1 MVEKVEKY
9 IEDFVS
15 SVSGISPFVFSLML
29 SNKFKGKVLIKESED
44 DELPDVVVLIENNY
58 YDIFGVI
65 DRYLITKEDYKALDT
80 LSLLADVR
88 FYHYI
93 KWSFINEECE
103 DQLYHNDIN

>member
-15 SVSGISPFVFSLML
+15 SVSSISPFVFSLML

-44 DELPDVVVLIENNY
+44 DELPDVVVLIEDNY

-80 LSLLADVR
+80 LSLLADIR

>member
-1 MVEKVEKY
+1 MVKKVEKY

-15 SVSGISPFVFSLML
+15 SVSSISPFVFSLML

-44 DELPDVVVLIENNY
+44 DELPDVVVLIDNNY
-58 YDIFGVI
+58 YDMFGVI
-65 DRYLITKEDYKALDT
+65 DKYLITKDDYKALDT

-103 DQLYHNDIN
+103 DQLYYNDIN

>member
-15 SVSGISPFVFSLML
+15 SVSSISPFVFSLML
-29 SNKFKGKVLIKESED
+29 ANKFKGKVLIKESED
-44 DELPDVVVLIENNY
+44 DELPDVVVLIDDNY
-58 YDIFGVI
+58 YDVFGVI
-65 DRYLITKEDYKALDT
+65 DRYLITEDDYKALDT
-80 LSLLADVR
+80 LSLLANIK

>member
-15 SVSGISPFVFSLML
+15 SVSSISPFVFSLML

-44 DELPDVVVLIENNY
+44 DELPDVVVLIDNEY
-58 YDIFGVI
+58 YDVFGVI
-65 DRYLITKEDYKALDT
+65 DKHLITKDDYKTLDT
-80 LSLLADVR
+80 LSLLSNVR

>member
-15 SVSGISPFVFSLML
+15 SVSSISPFVFSLML
-29 SNKFKGKVLIKESED
+29 ANKFKGNVLIKESED
-44 DELPDVVVLIENNY
+44 DELPDVVVLIDDNY
-58 YDIFGVI
+58 YDVFGVI
-65 DRYLITKEDYKALDT
+65 DRHLITKEDYKALDT
-80 LSLLADVR
+80 LSLLSNVR

>member
-15 SVSGISPFVFSLML
+15 SVSSISPFVFSLML

-44 DELPDVVVLIENNY
+44 DELPDVVVLIEDNY

-65 DRYLITKEDYKALDT
+65 DRHLITKEDYKALDT
-80 LSLLADVR
+80 LSLLADIR

>member
-9 IEDFVS
+9 IEDFILSVS
-15 SVSGISPFVFSLML
+15 SISPFVFSLML
-29 SNKFKGKVLIKESED
+29 ANKFKGKVLIKESED
-44 DELPDVVVLIENNY
+44 DELPDVVVLIEDNY

-65 DRYLITKEDYKALDT
+65 DRHLITKEDYKALDT
-80 LSLLADVR
+80 LSLLSNVR

>member
-15 SVSGISPFVFSLML
+15 SVSSISPFVFSLML
-29 SNKFKGKVLIKESED
+29 ANKFKGKVLIRESED
-44 DELPDVVVLIENNY
+44 EELPDVVVLIEDNY

-65 DRYLITKEDYKALDT
+65 DRYLITKDDYKALDT
-80 LSLLADVR
+80 LSLLSNVR

-93 KWSFINEECE
+93 KWSFVNEVSDDE
-103 DQLYHNDIN
+103 LYYNDIN

>member
-9 IEDFVS
+9 IEDFIS
-15 SVSGISPFVFSLML
+15 SVSSISPFVFSLML
-29 SNKFKGKVLIKESED
+29 ANKFKGKVLIKESED
-44 DELPDVVVLIENNY
+44 DELPDVVVLIEDNY

-80 LSLLADVR
+80 LSLLADIR

>member
-9 IEDFVS
+9 IEDFIS
-15 SVSGISPFVFSLML
+15 SVSSISPFVFSLML
-29 SNKFKGKVLIKESED
+29 ANKFKGNVLIKESED
-44 DELPDVVVLIENNY
+44 DELPDVVVLIEDNY

-65 DRYLITKEDYKALDT
+65 DRHLITKEDYKALDT
-80 LSLLADVR
+80 LSLLSNVR

>member
-15 SVSGISPFVFSLML
+15 SVSSISPFVFSLML
-29 SNKFKGKVLIKESED
+29 ANKFKGKVLIKESED
-44 DELPDVVVLIENNY
+44 DELPDVVVLIDDNY
-58 YDIFGVI
+58 YDLFGVI
-65 DRYLITKEDYKALDT
+65 DRHLITKEDYKALDT
-80 LSLLADVR
+80 LSLLANVR

>member
-15 SVSGISPFVFSLML
+15 SVSSVSPFVFSLML

-44 DELPDVVVLIENNY
+44 DELPDVVILIEDNY

-88 FYHYI
+88 FYQYI

>member
-15 SVSGISPFVFSLML
+15 SVSSISPFVFSLML

-44 DELPDVVVLIENNY
+44 DELPDVVVLIEDEY
-58 YDIFGVI
+58 YDVFGVI
-65 DRYLITKEDYKALDT
+65 EKNLINEEYYKALDT
-80 LSLLADVR
+80 LSLLSNVR

-103 DQLYHNDIN
+103 DQLYYNDIN

>member
-1 MVEKVEKY
+1 MDEKVEKY

-15 SVSGISPFVFSLML
+15 SVSSISPFVFSLML
-29 SNKFKGKVLIKESED
+29 ANKFKGKILIKESQD
-44 DELPDVVVLIENNY
+44 DELPDVVVLIEDNY

-65 DRYLITKEDYKALDT
+65 DGYLITKDDYKALDT
-80 LSLLADVR
+80 LSLISNVR

-103 DQLYHNDIN
+103 DQLYYNDIN

>member
-15 SVSGISPFVFSLML
+15 SVSSISPFVFSLML

-44 DELPDVVVLIENNY
+44 DELPDVVVLIEDNY
-58 YDIFGVI
+58 YDIFGII

>member
-9 IEDFVS
+9 IEDFIS
-15 SVSGISPFVFSLML
+15 SVSSISPFVFSLML

-65 DRYLITKEDYKALDT
+65 DSHLITKEDYKALDT
-80 LSLLADVR
+80 LSLLSNVR

>member
-15 SVSGISPFVFSLML
+15 SVSSISPFVFSLML

-44 DELPDVVVLIENNY
+44 DELPDIVVLIENNY
-58 YDIFGVI
+58 YDMFGVI
-65 DRYLITKEDYKALDT
+65 DKYLITKDDYKALDT
-80 LSLLADVR
+80 LSLLGNIK

>member
-15 SVSGISPFVFSLML
+15 SVSSISPFVFSLML

-44 DELPDVVVLIENNY
+44 DELPDVVILIEDNY

-65 DRYLITKEDYKALDT
+65 DRHLITKEDYKALDT
-80 LSLLADVR
+80 LSLLSNVR

>member
-15 SVSGISPFVFSLML
+15 SVSSISPFVFSLML
-29 SNKFKGKVLIKESED
+29 ANKFKGKVLIKDSED
-44 DELPDVVVLIENNY
+44 DELPDVVVLIDDNY
-58 YDIFGVI
+58 YDVFGVI
-65 DRYLITKEDYKALDT
+65 DRYIITKDDYKALDT
-80 LSLLADVR
+80 LSLLANIK

-103 DQLYHNDIN
+103 DQLYYNDIN

>member
-15 SVSGISPFVFSLML
+15 SVSSISPFVFSLML
-29 SNKFKGKVLIKESED
+29 ANKFKGKVLIKESED
-44 DELPDVVVLIENNY
+44 DELPDVVVLIEDNY

-65 DRYLITKEDYKALDT
+65 DRHLITKEDYKALDT
-80 LSLLADVR
+80 LSLLANVK

-103 DQLYHNDIN
+103 DQLYYNDIN

>member
-15 SVSGISPFVFSLML
+15 SVSSISPFVFSLML
-29 SNKFKGKVLIKESED
+29 ANKFKGKVLVRESED
-44 DELPDVVVLIENNY
+44 DELPDIVVLIDNEY

-65 DRYLITKEDYKALDT
+65 DKYLITKEDYKALDT
-80 LSLLADVR
+80 LSLLSNVR

-93 KWSFINEECE
+93 KWSFVNEECE

>member
-15 SVSGISPFVFSLML
+15 SVSSISPFVFSLML

-44 DELPDVVVLIENNY
+44 DELPDIVVLIDNEY
-58 YDIFGVI
+58 YDVFGVI
-65 DRYLITKEDYKALDT
+65 DKHLITKEDYKALDT
-80 LSLLADVR
+80 LSLLSNIR

>member
-15 SVSGISPFVFSLML
+15 SVSSISPFVFSLML
-29 SNKFKGKVLIKESED
+29 ANKFKGNVLIKESQD
-44 DELPDVVVLIENNY
+44 DELPDVVVLIENDY

-65 DRYLITKEDYKALDT
+65 DRHLISKDDYKELDT
-80 LSLLADVR
+80 LSLLANVR

-103 DQLYHNDIN
+103 DQLYYNDIN

>member
-15 SVSGISPFVFSLML
+15 SVSSISPFVFSLML

-44 DELPDVVVLIENNY
+44 DELPDVVVLIEDNY

-65 DRYLITKEDYKALDT
+65 DRHLITKEDYKALDT
-80 LSLLADVR
+80 LSLLSNVR

-103 DQLYHNDIN
+103 DQLYYNDIN

>member
-9 IEDFVS
+9 IEDFIS
-15 SVSGISPFVFSLML
+15 SVSSISPFVFSLML
-29 SNKFKGKVLIKESED
+29 ANKFKGKVLIKESED
-44 DELPDVVVLIENNY
+44 DELPDVVVLIEDNY

-80 LSLLADVR
+80 LSLLANVR

-93 KWSFINEECE
+93 KLSFINEECE

>member
-9 IEDFVS
+9 IEDFIS
-15 SVSGISPFVFSLML
+15 SVSSISPFVFSLML
-29 SNKFKGKVLIKESED
+29 ANKFKGKVLIKESED
-44 DELPDVVVLIENNY
+44 DELPDVVVLIEDNY
-58 YDIFGVI
+58 YDIFGFI
-65 DRYLITKEDYKALDT
+65 DRHLITKEDYKALNT
-80 LSLLADVR
+80 LSLLSNVR

>member
-15 SVSGISPFVFSLML
+15 SVSSVSPFVFSLML

-44 DELPDVVVLIENNY
+44 DELPDVVVLIEDNY

-65 DRYLITKEDYKALDT
+65 DRHLITKEDYKALDT
-80 LSLLADVR
+80 LSLLSNVR

>member
-15 SVSGISPFVFSLML
+15 SVSSISPFVFSLML
-29 SNKFKGKVLIKESED
+29 ANKFKGKVLIKESED
-44 DELPDVVVLIENNY
+44 DELPDVVVLIEDNY

-65 DRYLITKEDYKALDT
+65 DRHLITKEDYKALDT
-80 LSLLADVR
+80 LSLLSNVR